1 MPIAAATVF
10 IRLSSTCAVRRAMRR
25 VHAVRAATSIV
36 LPLSDVGSS
45 TTVMRGCSGTR
56 GVWVALTRRA
66 SPLPR
71 CGGKDFQSGQIVN
84 PGADPASGGWRIA
97 GPHTSPGDSLR
108 IISALL
114 TCILVTSV
122 CSSTASVASTD
133 VDGAAE
139 RAQRARISLTASS
152 EYVKKGGI
160 VTLSGRVRGVRG
172 RVKVTIFQKTKGKSS
187 WNVEAIKR
195 TSRKG
200 RFVHR
205 EDVRSGDRTYR
216 ACVKRACDS
225 VLVKMGKPP
234 AADTAVG
241 ISGLSTSAVEAGQA
255 FAVSGVA
262 SANLNGR
269 MVEVQAYDG
278 ASSSW
283 GAVGRA
289 TVQGG
294 SWSAPTAVT
303 TAGRSVPLRAA
314 FLGGVGLR
322 PSTSGATS
330 VTVYGWYYFYDGPLD
345 PVSGGME
352 SQSFVTMNATLYS
365 KSVAMEPYWS
375 IGDNFASAEL
385 NLVAS
390 CKRFATTLGI
400 SDERLGH
407 LSRLQPHDEGRQRH
421 AADQDRDP
429 VRRPETITLTSTNV
443 LRLRFESQSPPV
455 TTAATCV
462 RRRPRPLRLLTQ
474 TTDTGRA
481 GLRLV
486 GTLSPARSG
495 SSRRPPRT
503 RRCAAAPTAG
513 RSGARR
519 RT

>member
-1 MPIAAATVF
+1 
-10 IRLSSTCAVRRAMRR
+10 
-25 VHAVRAATSIV
+25 
-36 LPLSDVGSS
+36 
-45 TTVMRGCSGTR
+45 
-56 GVWVALTRRA
+56 
-66 SPLPR
+66 
-71 CGGKDFQSGQIVN
+71 
-84 PGADPASGGWRIA
+84 
-97 GPHTSPGDSLR
+97 LR

-133 VDGAAE
+133 VDRAAE

-160 VTLSGRVRGVRG
+160 VTLSGRVQGVRG

-200 RFVHR
+200 RFTHR
-205 EDVRSGDRTYR
+205 EDIRSGDRTYR

-225 VLVKMGKPP
+225 VVVKMGKPP

-289 TVQGG
+289 TVEGG
-294 SWSAPTAVT
+294 TWSAPTAVT

-330 VTVYGWYYFYDGPLD
+330 VTVFGWYYLYDGTPERVASYYGQYDLD
-345 PVSGGME
+345 
-352 SQSFVTMNATLYS
+352 SFNVNGTNYS
-365 KSVAMEPYWS
+365 KSLGLYGGTGYTS
-375 IGDNFASAEL
+375 YLEL
-385 NLVAS
+385 NVGRSCARFVATVGVNDES
-390 CKRFATTLGI
+390 STTLRATGRVLVDNVTKWTKSGI
-400 SDERLGH
+400 GLG
-407 LSRLQPHDEGRQRH
+407 SS
-421 AADQDRDP
+421 
-429 VRRPETITLTSTNV
+429 ETIDLDISNG
-443 LRLRFESQSPPV
+443 LRLRIEDTE
-455 TTAATCV
+455 TTSGNGYLVFGDA
-462 RRRPRPLRLLTQ
+462 
-474 TTDTGRA
+474 RA
-481 GLRLV
+481 L
-486 GTLSPARSG
+486 
-495 SSRRPPRT
+495 
-503 RRCAAAPTAG
+503 CAF
-513 RSGARR
+513 
-519 RT
+519 

>member
-1 MPIAAATVF
+1 M
-10 IRLSSTCAVRRAMRR
+10 
-25 VHAVRAATSIV
+25 
-36 LPLSDVGSS
+36 
-45 TTVMRGCSGTR
+45 
-56 GVWVALTRRA
+56 
-66 SPLPR
+66 
-71 CGGKDFQSGQIVN
+71 
-84 PGADPASGGWRIA
+84 
-97 GPHTSPGDSLR
+97 R

-133 VDGAAE
+133 VDGAAD

-241 ISGLSTSAVEAGQA
+241 ISGLSASAVEAGQA

-330 VTVYGWYYFYDGPLD
+330 VTVFGWYYLHDMDDGRGRVGLHRGLP
-345 PVSGGME
+345 
-352 SQSFVTMNATLYS
+352 
-365 KSVAMEPYWS
+365 
-375 IGDNFASAEL
+375 ASA
-385 NLVAS
+385 VAPTPTRS
-390 CKRFATTLGI
+390 WRTPSYIGVDLQRRVRALQRGGRP
-400 SDERLGH
+400 ERHQHERIPGVG
-407 LSRLQPHDEGRQRH
+407 QDVGRQRR
-421 AADQDRDP
+421 A
-429 VRRPETITLTSTNV
+429 
-443 LRLRFESQSPPV
+443 
-455 TTAATCV
+455 
-462 RRRPRPLRLLTQ
+462 LLEHQ
-474 TTDTGRA
+474 PGP
-481 GLRLV
+481 GH
-486 GTLSPARSG
+486 G
-495 SSRRPPRT
+495 RT
-503 RRCAAAPTAG
+503 RSPSTSRARCASTSSLLDVTGEPDIVFGDAKVLCAF
-513 RSGARR
+513 
-519 RT
+519 

>member
-1 MPIAAATVF
+1 
-10 IRLSSTCAVRRAMRR
+10 
-25 VHAVRAATSIV
+25 
-36 LPLSDVGSS
+36 
-45 TTVMRGCSGTR
+45 
-56 GVWVALTRRA
+56 
-66 SPLPR
+66 
-71 CGGKDFQSGQIVN
+71 
-84 PGADPASGGWRIA
+84 
-97 GPHTSPGDSLR
+97 LR

-160 VTLSGRVRGVRG
+160 VTLSGRVQGVRG
-172 RVKVTIFQKTKGKSS
+172 RTKVTIFQKTKGKSS

-200 RFVHR
+200 RFTHR
-205 EDVRSGDRTYR
+205 EDIRSGDRTYR

-241 ISGLSTSAVEAGQA
+241 ISGLSTSAVEAGQT

-262 SANLNGR
+262 SSNLNGR

-289 TVQGG
+289 TVEGG
-294 SWSAPTAVT
+294 TWSAPTAVT

-330 VTVYGWYYFYDGPLD
+330 VTVFGWYYFYDDGPLT
-345 PVSGGME
+345 PVSGGWE
-352 SQSFVTMNATLYS
+352 SQDFVTMNASLYS

-375 IGDNFASAEL
+375 IYRDNFASAEV
-385 NLVAS
+385 NLGRS
-390 CKRFATTLGI
+390 CKTFATTLGL
-400 SDERLGH
+400 SDSTSDTSRTFSLTMKGDAVTL
-407 LSRLQPHDEGRQRH
+407 LSKNGIRFG
-421 AADQDRDP
+421 A
-429 VRRPETITLTSTNV
+429 PETISLNVENV
-443 LRLRFESQSPPV
+443 LRLRFESQQP
-455 TTAATCV
+455 
-462 RRRPRPLRLLTQ
+462 
-474 TTDTGRA
+474 TGDD
-481 GLRLV
+481 GGYLWF
-486 GTLSPARSG
+486 GDARVL
-495 SSRRPPRT
+495 
-503 RRCAAAPTAG
+503 CAF
-513 RSGARR
+513 
-519 RT
+519 

>member
-1 MPIAAATVF
+1 M
-10 IRLSSTCAVRRAMRR
+10 
-25 VHAVRAATSIV
+25 
-36 LPLSDVGSS
+36 
-45 TTVMRGCSGTR
+45 
-56 GVWVALTRRA
+56 
-66 SPLPR
+66 
-71 CGGKDFQSGQIVN
+71 
-84 PGADPASGGWRIA
+84 
-97 GPHTSPGDSLR
+97 R

-122 CSSTASVASTD
+122 CSSTASVAATD
-133 VDGAAE
+133 TDGAAE

-160 VTLSGRVRGVRG
+160 VTLSGRVQGVRG

-200 RFVHR
+200 RFTHR
-205 EDVRSGDRTYR
+205 EDIRSGDRTYR

-289 TVQGG
+289 TVEGG
-294 SWSAPTAVT
+294 TWSAPTAVT

-330 VTVYGWYYFYDGPLD
+330 VTVYGWYYLYDGPPD
-345 PVSGGME
+345 QVASNYDYDYD
-352 SQSFVTMNATLYS
+352 SFNVNGTNYS
-365 KSVAMEPYWS
+365 KSLALYGGTGYTSYVEFNVARSCVRLTATVGINDE
-375 IGDNFASAEL
+375 AS
-385 NLVAS
+385 
-390 CKRFATTLGI
+390 TTLRTTGRVLVDSVTKWTKSGI
-400 SDERLGH
+400 GLG
-407 LSRLQPHDEGRQRH
+407 SS
-421 AADQDRDP
+421 
-429 VRRPETITLTSTNV
+429 ETINLDISNG
-443 LRLRFESQSPPV
+443 LRLRVED
-455 TTAATCV
+455 TE
-462 RRRPRPLRLLTQ
+462 
-474 TTDTGRA
+474 TTDGTGALVFGDARA
-481 GLRLV
+481 L
-486 GTLSPARSG
+486 
-495 SSRRPPRT
+495 
-503 RRCAAAPTAG
+503 CAF
-513 RSGARR
+513 
-519 RT
+519 

>member
-1 MPIAAATVF
+1 M
-10 IRLSSTCAVRRAMRR
+10 
-25 VHAVRAATSIV
+25 
-36 LPLSDVGSS
+36 
-45 TTVMRGCSGTR
+45 
-56 GVWVALTRRA
+56 
-66 SPLPR
+66 
-71 CGGKDFQSGQIVN
+71 
-84 PGADPASGGWRIA
+84 
-97 GPHTSPGDSLR
+97 R

-139 RAQRARISLTASS
+139 RAQRARVSLTASS

-160 VTLSGRVRGVRG
+160 VTLSGRVQGVRG

-200 RFVHR
+200 RFTHR
-205 EDVRSGDRTYR
+205 EDIRSGDRTYR
-216 ACVKRACDS
+216 ACVKRVCDS
-225 VLVKMGKPP
+225 VVVKMGKPP

-289 TVQGG
+289 TVEGG
-294 SWSAPTAVT
+294 TWSAPTAVT

-330 VTVYGWYYFYDGPLD
+330 VTVFGWYYLYDGMPD
-345 PVSGGME
+345 QVAGADSRYSNYGSYNVNG
-352 SQSFVTMNATLYS
+352 TNYS
-365 KSVAMEPYWS
+365 KSYGIGGSVGFTSFGEFNVARSCVRFAATVGVNDEASTSLRTTGRVLVDSVTKWTKS
-375 IGDNFASAEL
+375 GIGLGSAEAI
-385 NLVAS
+385 NLD
-390 CKRFATTLGI
+390 I
-400 SDERLGH
+400 SNG
-407 LSRLQPHDEGRQRH
+407 
-421 AADQDRDP
+421 
-429 VRRPETITLTSTNV
+429 
-443 LRLRFESQSPPV
+443 LRLRVENSE
-455 TTAATCV
+455 TTSGDGSLVFGDA
-462 RRRPRPLRLLTQ
+462 
-474 TTDTGRA
+474 RA
-481 GLRLV
+481 L
-486 GTLSPARSG
+486 
-495 SSRRPPRT
+495 
-503 RRCAAAPTAG
+503 CAF
-513 RSGARR
+513 
-519 RT
+519 

>member
-1 MPIAAATVF
+1 M
-10 IRLSSTCAVRRAMRR
+10 
-25 VHAVRAATSIV
+25 
-36 LPLSDVGSS
+36 
-45 TTVMRGCSGTR
+45 
-56 GVWVALTRRA
+56 
-66 SPLPR
+66 
-71 CGGKDFQSGQIVN
+71 
-84 PGADPASGGWRIA
+84 
-97 GPHTSPGDSLR
+97 R

-160 VTLSGRVRGVRG
+160 VTLSGRVQGVRG
-172 RVKVTIFQKTKGKSS
+172 RTKVTIFQKTKGKSS

-200 RFVHR
+200 RFTHR
-205 EDVRSGDRTYR
+205 EDIRSGDRTYR

-289 TVQGG
+289 TVEGG
-294 SWSAPTAVT
+294 TWSAPTAVT

-330 VTVYGWYYFYDGPLD
+330 VTVYGWYYLYDGTPD
-345 PVSGGME
+345 EVDSNGRDDYG
-352 SQSFVTMNATLYS
+352 SYNVNGTNYS
-365 KSVAMEPYWS
+365 KSVALYSYGSTASVEFNLSRSCVRFAATVGMNDEADTATRATARVLADSVGKWTKSS
-375 IGDNFASAEL
+375 IGLGSSEAI
-385 NLVAS
+385 NLD
-390 CKRFATTLGI
+390 I
-400 SDERLGH
+400 SNG
-407 LSRLQPHDEGRQRH
+407 
-421 AADQDRDP
+421 
-429 VRRPETITLTSTNV
+429 
-443 LRLRFESQSPPV
+443 LRLRLESTE
-455 TTAATCV
+455 TTYGDGYLVFGDA
-462 RRRPRPLRLLTQ
+462 
-474 TTDTGRA
+474 RA
-481 GLRLV
+481 L
-486 GTLSPARSG
+486 
-495 SSRRPPRT
+495 
-503 RRCAAAPTAG
+503 CAF
-513 RSGARR
+513 
-519 RT
+519 

>member
-1 MPIAAATVF
+1 M
-10 IRLSSTCAVRRAMRR
+10 
-25 VHAVRAATSIV
+25 
-36 LPLSDVGSS
+36 
-45 TTVMRGCSGTR
+45 
-56 GVWVALTRRA
+56 
-66 SPLPR
+66 
-71 CGGKDFQSGQIVN
+71 
-84 PGADPASGGWRIA
+84 
-97 GPHTSPGDSLR
+97 R

-122 CSSTASVASTD
+122 CSSTASVAATD

-187 WNVEAIKR
+187 WNVEAVKR

-234 AADTAVG
+234 AVDTAVG
-241 ISGLSTSAVEAGQA
+241 ISGLSASAVEAGQA

-294 SWSAPTAVT
+294 TWSAPTAVT

-330 VTVYGWYYFYDGPLD
+330 VTVFGWYYLYDDHVADEGPLH
-345 PVSGGME
+345 PVAGGWASSGPI
-352 SQSFVTMNATLYS
+352 TLNAATYT
-365 KSVAMEPYWS
+365 KSVGMMPCPEWRCGTNLQV
-375 IGDNFASAEL
+375 IEL
-385 NLVAS
+385 NLGRS
-390 CKRFATTLGI
+390 CVTLATTAGI
-400 SDERLGH
+400 SDSASDT
-407 LSRLQPHDEGRQRH
+407 SRTFNFSASGDSVNLYTKTGIKY
-421 AADQDRDP
+421 AAP
-429 VRRPETITLTSTNV
+429 VPITLNVQNV
-443 LRLRFESQSPPV
+443 LRLRLEAQQP
-455 TTAATCV
+455 
-462 RRRPRPLRLLTQ
+462 
-474 TTDTGRA
+474 TGSVDGVLWLGDARA
-481 GLRLV
+481 L
-486 GTLSPARSG
+486 
-495 SSRRPPRT
+495 
-503 RRCAAAPTAG
+503 CAF
-513 RSGARR
+513 
-519 RT
+519 

>member
-1 MPIAAATVF
+1 M
-10 IRLSSTCAVRRAMRR
+10 
-25 VHAVRAATSIV
+25 
-36 LPLSDVGSS
+36 
-45 TTVMRGCSGTR
+45 
-56 GVWVALTRRA
+56 
-66 SPLPR
+66 
-71 CGGKDFQSGQIVN
+71 
-84 PGADPASGGWRIA
+84 
-97 GPHTSPGDSLR
+97 R

-160 VTLSGRVRGVRG
+160 VTLSGRVQGVRG

-200 RFVHR
+200 RFTHR
-205 EDVRSGDRTYR
+205 EDIRSGDRTYR

-289 TVQGG
+289 TVEGG
-294 SWSAPTAVT
+294 TWSAPTAVT

-330 VTVYGWYYFYDGPLD
+330 VTVFGWYYMYDGLPDL
-345 PVSGGME
+345 VVGSSSGFDSENVNG
-352 SQSFVTMNATLYS
+352 TNYS
-365 KSVAMEPYWS
+365 KSYIMGGYVGITSGAEFNLSRSCTRVAATVGINDE
-375 IGDNFASAEL
+375 AS
-385 NLVAS
+385 
-390 CKRFATTLGI
+390 TTLRGTGRVMVD
-400 SDERLGH
+400 SVTKWTKPGLALGGAENIN
-407 LSRLQPHDEGRQRH
+407 LD
-421 AADQDRDP
+421 
-429 VRRPETITLTSTNV
+429 VTNG
-443 LRLRFESQSPPV
+443 LRLRLEYSE
-455 TTAATCV
+455 
-462 RRRPRPLRLLTQ
+462 
-474 TTDTGRA
+474 TTDGSGYAVFGDLRA
-481 GLRLV
+481 L
-486 GTLSPARSG
+486 
-495 SSRRPPRT
+495 
-503 RRCAAAPTAG
+503 CAF
-513 RSGARR
+513 
-519 RT
+519 

>member
-1 MPIAAATVF
+1 M
-10 IRLSSTCAVRRAMRR
+10 
-25 VHAVRAATSIV
+25 
-36 LPLSDVGSS
+36 
-45 TTVMRGCSGTR
+45 
-56 GVWVALTRRA
+56 
-66 SPLPR
+66 
-71 CGGKDFQSGQIVN
+71 
-84 PGADPASGGWRIA
+84 
-97 GPHTSPGDSLR
+97 R

-139 RAQRARISLTASS
+139 RAQRARVSLTASS

-160 VTLSGRVRGVRG
+160 VTLSGRVQGVRG

-200 RFVHR
+200 RFTHR
-205 EDVRSGDRTYR
+205 EDVKSGDRTYR

-289 TVQGG
+289 TVEGG
-294 SWSAPTAVT
+294 AWSAPTAVT

-330 VTVYGWYYFYDGPLD
+330 VTVFGWYYVSDFETVQGDGGWRWD
-345 PVSGGME
+345 WGNFKVNGTDYEKSMA
-352 SQSFVTMNATLYS
+352 ATLYYSGTRTNQIDLGRSCTIYRATVGIDDSTATTARATVSLYADAVS
-365 KSVAMEPYWS
+365 KWTRS
-375 IGDNFASAEL
+375 GLLLGSAE
-385 NLVAS
+385 NVQ
-390 CKRFATTLGI
+390 I
-400 SDERLGH
+400 D
-407 LSRLQPHDEGRQRH
+407 
-421 AADQDRDP
+421 
-429 VRRPETITLTSTNV
+429 VTNA
-443 LRLRFESQSPPV
+443 LRLRLDV
-455 TTAATCV
+455 T
-462 RRRPRPLRLLTQ
+462 P
-474 TTDTGRA
+474 TG
-481 GLRLV
+481 
-486 GTLSPARSG
+486 SG
-495 SSRRPPRT
+495 DGYAVFGNGQVL
-503 RRCAAAPTAG
+503 CAF
-513 RSGARR
+513 
-519 RT
+519 